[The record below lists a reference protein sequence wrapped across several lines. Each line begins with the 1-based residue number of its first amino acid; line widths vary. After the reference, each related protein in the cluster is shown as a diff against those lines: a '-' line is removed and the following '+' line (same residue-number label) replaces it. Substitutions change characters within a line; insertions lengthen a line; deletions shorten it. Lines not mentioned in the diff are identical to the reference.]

1 MQEDAL
7 FSGTLTENIAVVER
21 EPDMACVEWVAKVAC
36 IDGDI
41 QRLPMRYMTLVGHM
55 GSTLSGGQRQRV
67 MIARAVYGRPR
78 LLLLDEGTAHLNDE
92 LQQAILTN
100 LIGLGVTIVAV
111 THDPRVIERAH
122 RVVEL

>member
-1 MQEDAL
+1 MQ
-7 FSGTLTENIAVVER
+7 
-21 EPDMACVEWVAKVAC
+21 
-36 IDGDI
+36 
-41 QRLPMRYMTLVGHM
+41 YMTLVGHM

-67 MIARAVYGRPR
+67 MIARAIYGQPR

-92 LQQAILTN
+92 LQQTILAN
-100 LIGLGVTIVAV
+100 LIGLGVTILAV